1 MIIDRATRVF
11 FDVSS
16 LIAAAGSP
24 TGGSGFLLSVCSRR
38 LLTGVVSQVV
48 LLEADRNIQGKL
60 GLAALQRYRTLLQT
74 TPLLVAAV
82 PVLTGAEPWLRI
94 VNGKDA
100 HVIAAALD
108 AGATYLLTLDHGLAD
123 EVNRAGLSV
132 RALIPGNFIRTILPD
147 HKDFPALR
155 S

>member
-11 FDVSS
+11 FDVSC

-82 PVLTGAEPWLRI
+82 PVLTGAEP
-94 VNGKDA
+94 
-100 HVIAAALD
+100 
-108 AGATYLLTLDHGLAD
+108 
-123 EVNRAGLSV
+123 
-132 RALIPGNFIRTILPD
+132 
-147 HKDFPALR
+147 
-155 S
+155 